1 MNLPK
6 EFFKIWNW
14 TQLIILSHKYI
25 FHNSRK
31 EKWVSSM
38 QFKGPPN
45 HSFAHWTISILLVWS
60 PKKKTFLRALLIW
73 LKLLQ
78 MCCWTMFSA
87 AGITNHFV
95 NASFAPQTMYKFYW
109 YHGVLRWIVEIYV
122 LSWFWSENIFGS
134 CKYYYR
140 VKLSL
145 KKISEPLLL
154 SCATNKK

>member
-60 PKKKTFLRALLIW
+60 PKKNFFKSSAHLAETTTNVLLDNVQRSRDHKPLCQRFFCSADYVQVLLISW
-73 LKLLQ
+73 GVTMNSGNLCFKLILKWEHFWFLQVLLSCQ
-78 MCCWTMFSA
+78 
-87 AGITNHFV
+87 
-95 NASFAPQTMYKFYW
+95 
-109 YHGVLRWIVEIYV
+109 IVI
-122 LSWFWSENIFGS
+122 
-134 CKYYYR
+134 
-140 VKLSL
+140 